1 MIAYL
6 KGILKEKKPTL
17 AVIEAGQIGYS
28 LNISVETSRH
38 LPELEQSMQL
48 YTYLHVKED
57 GITLY
62 GFYTRAEREAFLKL
76 IGVSGIGPKS
86 AQTILSSVSPQD
98 LKHLIQTEDLA
109 KLSSIHGI
117 GKKTSAR
124 LIVEL
129 KDSWKHSDEDE
140 IRIPGIPASPIS
152 QAGILEEA
160 ELALI
165 SLGLAKNQ
173 AEKKIQAVIKKYQP
187 ATLEEI
193 ITKALQ
199 E

>member
-1 MIAYL
+1 MFAYI

-17 AVIEAGQIGYS
+17 AILENQQIGYAIT
-28 LNISVETSRH
+28 ISIETSRQ
-38 LPELEQSMQL
+38 LPEIDQPVRLF
-48 YTYLHVKED
+48 TYLHVKED
-57 GITLY
+57 GISLY
-62 GFYTRAEREAFLKL
+62 GFFSRAEKEVFLKL
-76 IGVSGIGPKS
+76 IAISGIGPKS
-86 AQTILSSVSPQD
+86 AQTILSSVTPHD
-98 LKHLIQTEDLA
+98 FKELIQREDLA

-124 LIVEL
+124 LVVEL
-129 KDSWKHSDEDE
+129 KDSWKKFAEDDSLE
-140 IRIPGIPASPIS
+140 SQPLSPA
-152 QAGILEEA
+152 GRNNTMLEEA

-165 SLGLAKNQ
+165 SLGLTKNQ
-173 AEKKIQAVIKKYQP
+173 AEKKIQAVIIKYQP